1 MPQKVLA
8 LDLSTSTG
16 WALLEGEE
24 LLAYG
29 ALDAPST
36 NKGSYPWNYLNVAK
50 QLALSVKAVVDQHK
64 PNLVVIEELN
74 AARQRHS
81 QKLLSFIHFAVL
93 DQLEWVQEVVYVDTS
108 AWRKTLGIKLTK
120 EQRQQNK
127 LSKAKK
133 KALGIAGKVTV
144 KHLAVAY
151 CTEKYRIPFKQ
162 KDNDICDAI
171 CQALAHYRGCPVSKP
186 KPTKT

>member
-29 ALDAPST
+29 ALEAPST
-36 NKGSYPWNYLNVAK
+36 KVSPYPWNYLNVSK
-50 QLALSVKAVVDQHK
+50 QLAIQVKAVVDQHR
-64 PNLVVIEELN
+64 PSLVVIEELN

-93 DQLEWVQEVVYVDTS
+93 DQLEWAYEVAYVDTS

-162 KDNDICDAI
+162 KDNDICEAI
-171 CQALAHYRGCPVSKP
+171 ALGLALHRGCPVSKP
-186 KPTKT
+186 KPTKE